1 MENQVQTQAPKS
13 KIIIAEDD
21 QALDYWSKEFGI
33 SKEELT
39 ENVKAGRPSTEAVEK
54 YVKRVKLTA

>member
-1 MENQVQTQAPKS
+1 MENQVQTNMPDS

-21 QALDYWSKEFGI
+21 QVLDYWSKEFGI

-39 ENVKAGRPSTEAVEK
+39 ENVKAGRTSTEAVEK
-54 YVKRVKLTA
+54 YVRKLQLSV